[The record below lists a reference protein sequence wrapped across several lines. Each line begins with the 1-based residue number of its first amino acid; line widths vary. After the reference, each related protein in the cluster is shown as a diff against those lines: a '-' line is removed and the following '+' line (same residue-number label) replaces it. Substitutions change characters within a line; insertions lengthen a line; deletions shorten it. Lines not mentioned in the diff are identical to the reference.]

1 MRAGFILKS
10 YFKFTFFIALGCI
23 ILAGC
28 SVKNESFMIPDNYSG
43 QANMKVY
50 TDNTENSYNV
60 KIMCKDGD
68 YSFVINEGSFCWS
81 VDYVDDVCVLN
92 NDKFKDS
99 SVKID
104 NFKMT
109 NPLVYEFDLNK
120 YNSSVDPIPEELI
133 YWDGT
138 YKHVLNFSKEN
149 LLPDKIF
156 IYKNENL
163 VKAIQYDEINIEEV
177 Q

>member
-1 MRAGFILKS
+1 MKS
-10 YFKFTFFIALGCI
+10 YFKFIIFIAFSCM

-28 SVKNESFMIPDNYSG
+28 SVKNESFVIPANYTG

-68 YSFVINEGSFCWS
+68 YSFVIDEGSSCWS
-81 VDYVDDVCVLN
+81 VDYTDNVCVLS

-99 SVKID
+99 SVRID
-104 NFKMT
+104 NFKMN

-120 YNSSVDPIPEELI
+120 FNSSVDPIPEELI

-156 IYKNENL
+156 IYKNDNL
-163 VKAIQYDEINIEEV
+163 VKAIQYDEINIKEI

>member
-1 MRAGFILKS
+1 MKI
-10 YFKFTFFIALGCI
+10 YFKFIIFTALSCI
-23 ILAGC
+23 ILAAC
-28 SVKNESFMIPDNYSG
+28 SVKDDSFVIPVNYTG

-50 TDNTENSYNV
+50 TDDTENSYSV
-60 KIMCKDGD
+60 KITCKDGD
-68 YSFVINEGSFCWS
+68 YSFVINEGSSCWNI
-81 VDYVDDVCVLN
+81 DYKDSACFLN

-99 SVKID
+99 SVRID
-104 NFKMT
+104 NFKMV

-120 YNSSVDPIPEELI
+120 FNSSVDPIPEELI

-156 IYKNENL
+156 IYKNDNL
-163 VKAIQYDEINIEEV
+163 VKAIQYGEINIEDV

>member
-1 MRAGFILKS
+1 MFLIICS
-10 YFKFTFFIALGCI
+10 CI

-28 SVKNESFMIPDNYSG
+28 SVKEESFVIPTNYTG
-43 QANMKVY
+43 EAIMKVY
-50 TDNTENSYNV
+50 TGNTENTYNV
-60 KIMCKDGD
+60 KIRCKDGD
-68 YSFVINEGSFCWS
+68 YSFIINEGSALWS
-81 VDYVDDVCVLN
+81 IDYEGGSCVLN
-92 NDKFKDS
+92 NDKFKES

-104 NFKMT
+104 NYKMV
-109 NPLVYEFDLNK
+109 NPLVYEFDLSKFNT
-120 YNSSVDPIPEELI
+120 SLDPIPEELI

-156 IYKNENL
+156 IYKNDNL
-163 VKAIQYDEINIEEV
+163 VKAIQYDEINIEKE